1 MILKIVI
8 AVVVIIAAIGISL
21 IIYSVKNAPLI
32 EDDDV

>member
-21 IIYSVKNAPLI
+21 IVYSVKNAPII
-32 EDDDV
+32 EDDDL

>member
-8 AVVVIIAAIGISL
+8 AVIVIIAAIGISL
-21 IIYSVKNAPLI
+21 IVYSIKNAPLI